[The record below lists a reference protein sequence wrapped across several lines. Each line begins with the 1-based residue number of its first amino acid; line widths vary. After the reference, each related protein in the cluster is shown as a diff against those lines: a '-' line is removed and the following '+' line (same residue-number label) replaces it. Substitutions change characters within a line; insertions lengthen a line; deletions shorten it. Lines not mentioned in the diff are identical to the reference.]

1 MGRKSS
7 GPNKLWKSSFTTSKV
22 SVEGSDEG
30 DNNDDDADENADGDG
45 EDKRLR

>member
-1 MGRKSS
+1 MKIEFHDEQSQ
-7 GPNKLWKSSFTTSKV
+7 

>member
-1 MGRKSS
+1 MKIEFHDEQSQ
-7 GPNKLWKSSFTTSKV
+7 

-30 DNNDDDADENADGDG
+30 DNNDDDADGDG